1 MQAVIEILYMLM
13 QAILVLVIVQFL
25 IGLAFSFN
33 VINTTN
39 QFMWQVYN
47 SIQALL
53 APILAP
59 IRRIMPQTGAID
71 FSPMV
76 LILLLNAIMIV
87 LENVPT
93 Q

>member
-59 IRRIMPQTGAID
+59 IRRIMPATGAID

-87 LENVPT
+87 LQNVPT